1 MDPVQHMTTKA
12 LLMRDYRKSGKDLG
26 TFALEWMKTYDEIC
40 FELVLI
46 DATSKGK
53 RLTGTAMLDSCEA
66 IEKLIEKYEISGS
79 YTINIVDTQKEFFL
93 ILEEI
98 KRDLAYD
105 PNSGFSSAL
114 REYAFVPDPQAPSI

>member
-1 MDPVQHMTTKA
+1 MDPIQHMTTKA
-12 LLMRDYRKSGKDLG
+12 LLMRDFRKSGKDLG

-46 DATSKGK
+46 DAYSKGK
-53 RLTGTAMLDSCEA
+53 RLTGTAMLESCDA
-66 IEKLIEKYEISGS
+66 IEQLIQKFEISGT
-79 YTINIVDTQKEFFL
+79 YTINLVDTQKEFFL

-114 REYAFVPDPQAPSI
+114 REYTFVPDPQAPY